1 MEPLGILLPGWVGWN
16 LETTRERAKSGSNS
30 LSGGSSH
37 LPLGYS
43 RCPLPLPDSPLLS
56 FPQGKRYKTSLETVG
71 TPDSSR
77 GRSEK
82 KTIK

>member
-1 MEPLGILLPGWVGWN
+1 MEPLGILLPGWLGWI
-16 LETTRERAKSGSNS
+16 LETTRERAKSRSNS

-37 LPLGYS
+37 HPLGYS
-43 RCPLPLPDSPLLS
+43 KGPVPPPDPPLLS